1 MAKKKLSQT
10 EKTVNRLYLYQRVFG
25 NPDGQEVLKD
35 LIGTHSLLS
44 STYKDNV
51 NEMLLKEGERN
62 VVLRILSILK
72 TNPAQFLERL
82 KEYER
87 E

>member
-10 EKTVNRLYLYQRVFG
+10 EKTVNRLYLYQKVFN
-25 NPDGQEVLKD
+25 NPDGQEVIKD
-35 LIGTHSLLS
+35 LIMTHSLLS
-44 STYKDNV
+44 STFRENT

-62 VVLRILSILK
+62 VVLRILSLLK

>member
-10 EKTVNRLYLYQRVFG
+10 EKTVNRLYLYQKVFN
-25 NPDGQEVLKD
+25 NPDGQEVIKD
-35 LIGTHSLLS
+35 LIMTHSLLS
-44 STYKDNV
+44 STFRENI

-62 VVLRILSILK
+62 VVLRILSLLK

-82 KEYER
+82 KKYER

>member
-1 MAKKKLSQT
+1 MAKKKLTQT
-10 EKTVNRLYLYQRVFG
+10 EKTVNRLYLYQKVFN
-25 NPDGQEVLKD
+25 NPDGQEVIKD
-35 LIGTHSLLS
+35 LILTHSLLS
-44 STYKDNV
+44 STFRENV

-62 VVLRILSILK
+62 VVLRILSLLK